1 MSARTL
7 LLEWLKIRLAPAAS
21 VWLGEKT
28 NLFAAGA
35 PDKTV
40 FASFSA
46 CVRHAGKA
54 PLALD
59 PEDLRAAAAAV
70 PGWNPSDW
78 TRDEAA
84 RILLLAAMPAGP
96 ESAGLMDQLY
106 QTADV
111 GEAVALQK
119 ALAVLAQPQGHMNR
133 AREAIRSNIK
143 AVFDAVALRN
153 PYPSL
158 HFDEIGWNQMFV
170 KALFVESPLSA
181 IVGMD
186 ARANPALSRMLADLA
201 RERRAA
207 GRPFT
212 PELWRCVGPH
222 ADARAMDDL
231 GQVLAQ
237 DAPAHQRA
245 AALALASCP
254 DARADLIL
262 RTAPALADAV
272 RTGRLTWENLNHG
285 E

>member
-7 LLEWLKIRLAPAAS
+7 LLEWLKIRLSPAAAA
-21 VWLGEKT
+21 WLEEKSA
-28 NLFAAGA
+28 LFAAGA
-35 PDKTV
+35 PDKAV
-40 FASFSA
+40 YASFSA

-59 PEDLRAAAAAV
+59 AAALRTAGAAV
-70 PGWNPSDW
+70 PGWDPSDW
-78 TRDEAA
+78 TCDEAA
-84 RILLLAAMPAGP
+84 RILLLASLPAGP
-96 ESAGLMDQLY
+96 ESARLMDQLY

-111 GEAVALQK
+111 GESVALQK
-119 ALAVLAQPQGHMNR
+119 ALAVLGEPQGHMAR

-143 AVFDAVALRN
+143 AVFDAVTLRN

-158 HFDEIGWNQMFV
+158 HFDEIGWNQMVV

-181 IVGMD
+181 IVGLD

-222 ADARAMDDL
+222 ADTRALDDL
-231 GQVLAQ
+231 AQVLAK
-237 DAPAHQRA
+237 DAPAHKRA

-262 RTAPALADAV
+262 RTDPALAEEV

-285 E
+285 Q